1 MPQQVTPQ
9 HDPVMA
15 RYRAALT
22 ELYGDRLDKAVL
34 FGSRARGDGR
44 DDSDYDVAIFLRS
57 MPDRWQEFDRLSY
70 IHCDIADAT
79 GAIIHALPFE
89 QERYFDELSLMQA
102 IRNEGVVL

>member
-1 MPQQVTPQ
+1 MPQQVTPP

-15 RYRAALT
+15 RYRAALAK
-22 ELYGDRLDKAVL
+22 LYGDRLDKAVL
-34 FGSRARGDGR
+34 FGSRARGDSNI
-44 DDSDYDVAIFLRS
+44 DSDYDVAIFLTT

-70 IHCDIADAT
+70 IHCDIAETT

-89 QERYFDELSLMQA
+89 CERYFDDLSLMQA

>member
-1 MPQQVTPQ
+1 MTQ
-9 HDPVMA
+9 HMGSPYDPVMA
-15 RYRAALT
+15 RYRAALA

-34 FGSRARGDGR
+34 FGSRARGDSKI
-44 DDSDYDVAIFLRS
+44 DSDYDVVIFLTT

-89 QERYFDELSLMQA
+89 RERYFDDLSLMQA